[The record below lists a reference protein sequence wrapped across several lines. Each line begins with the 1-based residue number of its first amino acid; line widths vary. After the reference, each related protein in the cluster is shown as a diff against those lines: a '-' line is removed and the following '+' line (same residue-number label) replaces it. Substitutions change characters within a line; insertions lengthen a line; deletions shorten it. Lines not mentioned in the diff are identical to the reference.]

1 MQKPSK
7 TEISAWLGFFLATTL
22 SYAACF
28 LPRSDIPD
36 AQFSVF
42 EAFLVQSVRLQ
53 GEVPCPNVRAGRA
66 LLLYQSF
73 EHLQL
78 IPVVGQFFQVKR
90 AIVAELVFLSSF

>member
-1 MQKPSK
+1 MEKHCREGNGEYMRCKSRAK
-7 TEISAWLGFFLATTL
+7 
-22 SYAACF
+22 
-28 LPRSDIPD
+28 RDIPD

-66 LLLYQSF
+66 LLIYQSF

-90 AIVAELVFLSSF
+90 AIVAELVFLSRPSE